1 MIIVD
6 TNVLSELVRPH
17 PDERVTAWFGAH
29 GVEELWTTATTEAE
43 MLIGLAVMPAGRRKA
58 ELQSAIATVLASFES
73 RILPFD
79 RDAAR
84 ELASVY
90 LERRMAGR
98 EPKFVDSQIAAI
110 ARVHGS
116 AVATRDVDDFEH
128 SGIDIIN
135 PWTAT

>member
-1 MIIVD
+1 MIIID
-6 TNVLSELVRPH
+6 TNVLSELVRPR
-17 PDERVTAWFGAH
+17 PNERVTAWFGTYGAQQ
-29 GVEELWTTATTEAE
+29 LWTTALTEAE
-43 MLIGLAVMPAGRRKA
+43 MLIGLAVMPTGRRKV
-58 ELQSAIATVLASFES
+58 ELESAIAAMLGSFEG

-84 ELASVY
+84 QMPLVY
-90 LERRMAGR
+90 LERRLAGC

-110 ARVHGS
+110 ARAHGS

-135 PWTAT
+135 PWNS

>member
-17 PDERVTAWFGAH
+17 PDERVTAWFGAR

-58 ELQSAIATVLASFES
+58 ELQSAIATVLGSFEN

-79 RDAAR
+79 RDATR
-84 ELASVY
+84 QLAAVY

-128 SGIDIIN
+128 SGIDVIN
-135 PWTAT
+135 PWTD